1 MQHCTFRNVQLSS
14 SSSLSLSSSRSDLLL
29 LVGFSFFFSFCF
41 FLLLDPGKF
50 QAHSCLNEMCPYS
63 SKGRAHPPVP
73 FQMVHFQ
80 ASSRPNP
87 RSLSKQA
94 DHQRNPFPK
103 FCKKLKLHRTASG
116 VGRRDGEKEN
126 ASSVISKGPSSQSAS
141 G

>member
-1 MQHCTFRNVQLSS
+1 MQHCTLRNVQLSS

-29 LVGFSFFFSFCF
+29 LVRFSFFFSFCF

-50 QAHSCLNEMCPYS
+50 RAHSCLNEMCPYS

-80 ASSRPNP
+80 ASSRTNP

-94 DHQRNPFPK
+94 DHQRNPFAK
-103 FCKKLKLHRTASG
+103 FCKKLKLHHTASG

-126 ASSVISKGPSSQSAS
+126 ASSVISKGPSSRSAS